1 MSTLTLLSAG
11 TQIGSEATS
20 VAIPWVRIVLAFVFC
35 ILVAIGAI
43 ALLRVRQGTWDL
55 GALRRRLSDG
65 LPDTLIRARRLDLVE
80 KLPMAPGHYA
90 VLLRCDAAHVLLHL
104 GPQGA
109 TVIADLPVQA
119 APAP

>member
-1 MSTLTLLSAG
+1 MSLLTLLSAG
-11 TQIGSEATS
+11 AQIGSEATS

-35 ILVAIGAI
+35 ILVAVGAI
-43 ALLRVRQGTWDL
+43 TLLRVRQGHWDL

-65 LPDTLIRARRLDLVE
+65 LPNTLIRTRRLDLIE

-90 VLLRCDAAHVLLHL
+90 VLLRCDARDFLLHM

-109 TVIADLPVQA
+109 TVISDLPKPDTT
-119 APAP
+119 AP